1 MIKAVLDTN
10 VLVSAFLYGGLPLD
24 VLELAEAGVVEVYT
38 SEDALAEL
46 YAVLSRDKFSGR
58 LRSLRLSVSTI
69 VSLYKGLAIVIRPA
83 NAPGI
88 CSDPQDDEFIGIALA
103 AGADAIV
110 SGDRHLLDCSDT
122 SPVPVLTTSEFLL
135 VVRDTMRQEPPSR

>member
-10 VLVSAFLYGGLPLD
+10 VLVSAFLYGGPPLD
-24 VLELAEAGVVEVYT
+24 VLDLAEAKVVEIYT
-38 SEDALAEL
+38 SEDAIAEL
-46 YAVLSRDKFSGR
+46 QAVLSRDKFAGR

-69 VSLYKGLAIVIRPA
+69 VSLYSGLAVMITPA
-83 NAPGI
+83 VVPGI
-88 CSDPQDDEFIGIALA
+88 CSDPRDEEFIAIALA

-135 VVRDTMRQEPPSR
+135 VVRDTMQQEPPSG